1 MPTFRSKLA
10 GSPDG
15 PTGIVV
21 PAEVIEAIGQGKKP
35 PVALVVNGYA
45 YRSTVAVMG
54 GDFMVPFSSEH
65 RAKSGIKA
73 GDEIEVEIAFDDQ
86 PREVEVP
93 ESLAEALVAEGLR
106 DKFDKLAPSKRKE
119 MARQVNDAKSDDTRQ
134 RRIEKILSELKN

>member
-45 YRSTVAVMG
+45 YRSTVAVMAG
-54 GDFMVPFSSEH
+54 EFMVPFSSEH